1 METSTKSAYIQH
13 EPMHEELKWRAYHFF
28 EQKQTETSGTT
39 LNDELKDEL
48 PRIAYALSLVQE
60 CGDAD
65 MSNDRA
71 YRAARIYLRAL
82 GSFVAVR
89 GTNRGT
95 TNRRVRGNEGRIMM
109 GSSVLPSSR

>member
-1 METSTKSAYIQH
+1 METPSKPTRTRH
-13 EPMHEELKWRAYHFF
+13 ELMHEEIKWRAYHFL
-28 EQKQTETSGTT
+28 EQEQTGTSGID

-65 MSNDRA
+65 RSNDRA

-82 GSFVAVR
+82 SSFVATR

-95 TNRRVRGNEGRIMM
+95 KGLPEDVRA
-109 GSSVLPSSR
+109 LAA

>member
-1 METSTKSAYIQH
+1 METSSQPAHTQH
-13 EPMHEELKWRAYHFF
+13 ELMHEELKWRAYHFF

-82 GSFVAVR
+82 SSFVAVR

-95 TNRRVRGNEGRIMM
+95 NELKRSGK
-109 GSSVLPSSR
+109 